1 MTAEARCECVRKR
14 GEMEKRVRTV
24 EEKEMN
30 MKVAIT
36 HLFQHPYMFYFSLR
50 VQVIDRKAWLVH
62 GVTKRATEL
71 TN

>member
-14 GEMEKRVRTV
+14 GEREKRLRTAA

-36 HLFQHPYMFYFSLR
+36 CLFQHPYTFYFSLR
-50 VQVIDRKAWLVH
+50 VQVYFFK
-62 GVTKRATEL
+62 
-71 TN
+71 NF